1 MKENTIKIGEKSY
14 TIKELKYKDIA
25 AVADLKKSEVA
36 SSLLIKSTGITQ
48 EEYEELSMKDGI
60 KLMSEVNSL
69 NGLDGEDFTAAAQ
82 TKD

>member
-1 MKENTIKIGEKSY
+1 MKEKTIEIEGKSY

-25 AVADLKKSEVA
+25 AVADLSKSEVA
-36 SSLLIKSTGITQ
+36 KTLLINSTGLTD

-60 KLMSEVNSL
+60 KLMSEVNNF
-69 NGLDGEDFTAAAQ
+69 NGLTEEDFPKAAQ

>member
-1 MKENTIKIGEKSY
+1 MKEKTIEIEGKSY

-25 AVADLKKSEVA
+25 AVADLSKSEVA
-36 SSLLIKSTGITQ
+36 KTLLINSTGITD

-69 NGLDGEDFTAAAQ
+69 NGLTDEDFPKATQ